1 MITGGALKTKTR
13 IEAKTIGST
22 MGTTT
27 VLEVGIDPKLVE
39 RYHLLEKDAEQ
50 LALERESLVQNVLL
64 LKKRLDTQGK
74 LDEEKLA
81 SMKRAGLRIKEI
93 DAALKDNEAER
104 AGLSEEIRKKDSGRI
119 VAENIVYPGVKMTI
133 SSVSTNINSEVQH
146 SAFVRD
152 GADIRIRAI

>member
-1 MITGGALKTKTR
+1 
-13 IEAKTIGST
+13 
-22 MGTTT
+22 
-27 VLEVGIDPKLVE
+27 
-39 RYHLLEKDAEQ
+39 
-50 LALERESLVQNVLL
+50 
-64 LKKRLDTQGK
+64 
-74 LDEEKLA
+74 
-81 SMKRAGLRIKEI
+81 MKHAGLRIKEI